1 MVMITRAS
9 GLGSGSEESGPSET
23 DKHDWIE
30 VEVSTIVRDMI
41 PEMFRTIRI
50 ELIGLFDERCNTVAS
65 IVAVVATIDV
75 VVITP
80 FGKKEMPYQ
89 EFNNTKCPKFKGVR
103 GQIVPMRSM
112 SNVEASF
119 YTCACPKN
127 LKFKFAQ
134 NLLCLGAKD

>member
-1 MVMITRAS
+1 
-9 GLGSGSEESGPSET
+9 
-23 DKHDWIE
+23 
-30 VEVSTIVRDMI
+30 
-41 PEMFRTIRI
+41 MFY
-50 ELIGLFDERCNTVAS
+50 EW
-65 IVAVVATIDV
+65 DV
-75 VVITP
+75 VVASTTSALATVVVAATTQS
-80 FGKKEMPYQ
+80 GEKEMPYQ

-112 SNVEASF
+112 SNVEGSF